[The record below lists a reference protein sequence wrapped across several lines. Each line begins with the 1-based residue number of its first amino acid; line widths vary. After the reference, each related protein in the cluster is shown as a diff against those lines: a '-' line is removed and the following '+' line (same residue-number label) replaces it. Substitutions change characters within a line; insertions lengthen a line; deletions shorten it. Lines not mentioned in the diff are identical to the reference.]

1 MIVTLLTDY
10 GLDDPW
16 VGVCHGV
23 IVAGCPQAHI
33 VDLTHGIAA
42 WDVRHGALSLRD
54 ALPHVPIGVHL
65 AVVDPEVGTSRRA
78 VAVRTA
84 DGRRLVGPDNGLLS
98 LAWPRCGGAEEAV
111 EISASPARR
120 EPVSATFHGRD
131 LFAPVAAALACGA
144 DLAEVGDPLEPDSLV
159 TLTLPPARVVGA
171 SVIAT
176 CLLADGFGNLALG
189 AGPAEVERAGW
200 TQGTTLGIEAGGAVH
215 IARFARTFADVAP
228 GELLVH
234 LDANEALALAVR
246 HASASKLLELGRDE
260 RVRLFPA

>member
-23 IVAGCPQAHI
+23 IVAGCPAARI
-33 VDLTHGIAA
+33 VDLTHGIAH
-42 WDVRHGALSLRD
+42 WDVRHGALALRD
-54 ALPHVPIGVHL
+54 ALPHLPIGIHL

-98 LAWPRCGGAEEAV
+98 LAWPRCGGVEEAV
-111 EISASPARR
+111 EISGSPVRR

-131 LFAPVAAALACGA
+131 LFAPVTAALACGA
-144 DLAEVGDPLEPDSLV
+144 DLTEVGIPLEPGTLA
-159 TLTLPPARVVGA
+159 TLTLSPPRVVGA

-176 CLLADGFGNLALG
+176 CLLADAFGNLALG

-200 TQGTTLGIEAGGAVH
+200 TRGATLGVEAGGAVH
-215 IARFARTFADVAP
+215 LARFARTFADVAA

-234 LDANEALALAVR
+234 LDANEVLALAVR
-246 HASASKLLELGRDE
+246 HGSAAKLLELGPDD